1 VGNKE
6 DPDWGIARGL
16 VQVSTIA
23 YVAKMP
29 VCVACGE
36 WGCGPLCLRCR
47 RRLRPGDSGAFS
59 GVAVDYA
66 LHHSGTGRL
75 LVHRLKYHGLTG
87 AADVLAA
94 VMAPLVAGDVDMLV
108 AVPRATAR
116 RIAYGVDPAKEL
128 ARRVGR
134 LVGLPVVAALA
145 PPLWWPRHATRDPL
159 QRASPSFSRRRRV
172 GGNVVLID
180 DVVTS
185 GATLRGA
192 AAALGVEKLS
202 AVTATSPGMMVAS
215 KAPLA
220 SRRLCDGQA
229 SWQGPV
235 DKRPETVV

>member
-1 VGNKE
+1 
-6 DPDWGIARGL
+6 
-16 VQVSTIA
+16 
-23 YVAKMP
+23 MP

-36 WGCGPLCLRCR
+36 WGCGPLCFRCR
-47 RRLRPGDSGAFS
+47 RRMRPGDSGTFS

-66 LHHSGTGRL
+66 LHHSATGRL
-75 LVHRLKYHGLTG
+75 LVHRLKYHGLAS

-94 VMAPLVAGDVDMLV
+94 VMAPLIAGDADVIV

-128 ARRVGR
+128 ARRVAT

-145 PPLWWPRHATRDPL
+145 PRLWWPRHATRDQS
-159 QRASPSFSRRRRV
+159 QRTSPSFSSRRDV
-172 GGNVVLID
+172 TGHIVLID

-192 AAALGVEKLS
+192 VAALGAERFS
-202 AVTATSPGMMVAS
+202 AVTATSPGMMVPS

-220 SRRLCDGQA
+220 SRRLRDGQA

-235 DKRPETVV
+235 DKRPNVVV